1 MNGLITFLEQKV
13 SPIAAKIGGQRHMLA
28 VRKGIISTLP
38 LTLVGSFFVIFLNFP
53 IPAVAEK
60 LTPYL
65 PILDIPYRFTV
76 GILALYATFG
86 IASSLAQSYKLDQLT
101 AGIIAVMS
109 FIVTS
114 IKPVRLFAEVAKTNL
129 QTELVAAGRYLKIAN
144 LGA

>member
-65 PILDIPYRFTV
+65 AHFGYPLS
-76 GILALYATFG
+76 LYGWYSGTLCNIWDRKF
-86 IASSLAQSYKLDQLT
+86 
-101 AGIIAVMS
+101 AGS
-109 FIVTS
+109 
-114 IKPVRLFAEVAKTNL
+114 
-129 QTELVAAGRYLKIAN
+129 EL
-144 LGA
+144 